1 MNRPSKVRMV
11 YQELRAVLGD
21 ELPAKEALQS
31 AALLVELFDK
41 DDADFGAS
49 IQEQRATFDE
59 LPVDVALAD
68 GGWRVLS
75 REKSILHAE
84 FGGEEIDVLKQMA
97 LKNYGLGIAA

>member
-1 MNRPSKVRMV
+1 MNRPVKIRLV
-11 YQELRAVLGD
+11 YRELRTVLGD
-21 ELPAKEALQS
+21 ELSAKEALRS

-49 IQEQRATFDE
+49 TQEQRATFDE
-59 LPVDVALAD
+59 LPVDVALSD
-68 GGWRVLS
+68 GGWRILS

-84 FGGEEIDVLKQMA
+84 FGGEEIDVRKQMA